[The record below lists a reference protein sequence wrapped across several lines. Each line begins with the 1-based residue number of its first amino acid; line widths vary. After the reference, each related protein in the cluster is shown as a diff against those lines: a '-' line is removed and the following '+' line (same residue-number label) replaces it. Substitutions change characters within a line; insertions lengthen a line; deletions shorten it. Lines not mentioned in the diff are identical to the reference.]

1 MNLYSFTYFERDID
15 MPLYIYMS
23 NLLEFAVGDQDLNIN
38 IIQFFIM

>member
-1 MNLYSFTYFERDID
+1 

-23 NLLEFAVGDQDLNIN
+23 DLLEFVVGAQELNIN